1 MPCWSNIIE
10 MKVLFISSGNE
21 GISPIIKAQA
31 NSLIR
36 NGVDIS
42 FAPTIGKGAL
52 GYISNVSKIR
62 KAIKEIKPDIVH
74 AHNIFVGFV
83 CSLAGATPLVVSL
96 MGWNVRKP
104 ILRWLIKIFNKFTW
118 DICIVKS
125 ELMKKDLGINSV
137 FVIPNGV
144 NLDVFRPMDRKIA
157 LEKCGWD
164 SDKTNILFAANPSNP
179 IKNYEL
185 AREAVKLVDDNN
197 IILHGLKDILHDEV
211 VYRFNAAD
219 VVFLTSIAEGS
230 PNVIKEALAC
240 NCKVVSTDVGDVSER
255 FQDNPACFLAEQNAA
270 DIAEKLKMALDYE
283 GAVATREL
291 VMELDS
297 KIIAEK
303 LILLY
308 EGILSKK
315 KGI

>member
-1 MPCWSNIIE
+1 

-219 VVFLTSIAEGS
+219 VVLFTSLGEGS
-230 PNVIKEALAC
+230 PNVIKEAMAC
-240 NCKVVSTDVGDVSER
+240 NSIIVSTNVGDVAER
-255 FQDNPACFLAEQNAA
+255 FEGVEGCYLTSYDAEDVADKIRKALAGERKNNAREHVMQLSDDN
-270 DIAEKLKMALDYE
+270 IAK
-283 GAVATREL
+283 
-291 VMELDS
+291 
-297 KIIAEK
+297 KIIELYK
-303 LILLY
+303 SLINQNLK
-308 EGILSKK
+308 EMIS
-315 KGI
+315 